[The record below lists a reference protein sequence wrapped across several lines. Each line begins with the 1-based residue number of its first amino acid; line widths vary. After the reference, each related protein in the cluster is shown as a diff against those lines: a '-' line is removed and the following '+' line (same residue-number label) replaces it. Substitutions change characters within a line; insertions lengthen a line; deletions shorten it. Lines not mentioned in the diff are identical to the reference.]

1 MPRRHKRASLA
12 IPVRVSR
19 RLQEGATSSQMACT
33 LDITPDGARLNG
45 IYSVEMPGEVIAVER
60 GKNKAYFRVVWIG
73 QRGTAQAGQLGVQ
86 CIEPDKNIWDIKFIS
101 EADEPYGV
109 FTPDMLHLQGLVGKD
124 HEHRLRC
131 FGHAELTNG
140 HRDGAPLN
148 APVINISADGCYVR
162 TANPLAANSPVSM
175 KLRLNNTEVHLRG
188 RVRSSDRG
196 QGMWVE
202 FNSIRHGDLELLQ
215 RVLNQLTAK
224 A

>member
-162 TANPLAANSPVSM
+162 TANPLAANSPVNM

>member
-45 IYSVEMPGEVIAVER
+45 IYSVEAPGEVIAVER
-60 GKNKAYFRVVWIG
+60 GKNKAFFRVVWIG

-109 FTPDMLHLQGLVGKD
+109 FTPDMLQLQGLVGKN
-124 HEHRLRC
+124 HEHRVRC
-131 FGHAELTNG
+131 SGHVELTNG
-140 HRDGAPLN
+140 HHAAPLN
-148 APVINISADGCYVR
+148 APVTNISADGCYVR
-162 TANPLAANSPVSM
+162 IGNPLAPNSAVNM

-188 RVRSSDRG
+188 RVRSADRG

-215 RVLNQLTAK
+215 RLLNQLTAK

>member
-1 MPRRHKRASLA
+1 MPRKHKRASLA

-19 RLQEGATSSQMACT
+19 RLQEGSTTSQMACT

-45 IYSVEMPGEVIAVER
+45 IYSVEAVGEIISVER

-101 EADEPYGV
+101 EADEPYGI
-109 FTPDMLHLQGLVGKD
+109 FTPEMVQLQGLVGKD
-124 HEHRLRC
+124 HEHRVRC
-131 FGHAELTNG
+131 SGHVELTNG
-140 HRDGAPLN
+140 HRAADPLN
-148 APVINISADGCYVR
+148 APVTNISADGCYVR
-162 TANPLAANSPVSM
+162 TTKPFAPNSPVNL
-175 KLRLNNTEVHLRG
+175 KLRLNHAEVHLRG
-188 RVRSSDRG
+188 RVRSADRG

-215 RVLNQLTAK
+215 RVLNQLTAQ